1 MFGVGSS
8 PAIRNPQSATMT
20 PRRLSLAV
28 AALAFVSATGLGW
41 AHSAEHSDAIAITVY
56 KSPTCGCCANW
67 VDHLRKHGF
76 RVTVKDTIDLDPIKE
91 KLGVT
96 QPLASCHTGVVRG
109 YVVEGHVPAADI
121 KKMLKERPKVV
132 GIAVPG
138 MPMGSPGMEGPR
150 SEPYEVLAFDK
161 QGKTRVFARH

>member
-1 MFGVGSS
+1 MSL
-8 PAIRNPQSATMT
+8 
-20 PRRLSLAV
+20 RRIPFV
-28 AALAFVSATGLGW
+28 IAALALTSASGMAL
-41 AHSAEHSDAIAITVY
+41 AHSVEHMDPIAITVY

-76 RVTVKDTIDLDPIKE
+76 RVTVKDTIDLDPIKQ
-91 KLGVT
+91 KLGV
-96 QPLASCHTGVVRG
+96 PDRLASCHTGVVRG
-109 YVVEGHVPAADI
+109 YVVEGHAPADDI

-150 SEPYEVLAFDK
+150 SDSYEVLAFDK
-161 QGKTRVFARH
+161 QGKTKVFARH